1 MTVAEFI
8 DELRS
13 IFDDRM
19 NTKISFYGVN
29 YDNKTISKME
39 LVDLTNNGSG
49 APVSIGFE
57 VISTEEMN

>member
-29 YDNKTISKME
+29 YGNKTISKME
-39 LVDLTNNGSG
+39 LIDLTNNGSG

-57 VISTEEMN
+57 VTSTEEMN

>member
-29 YDNKTISKME
+29 YDNKTISKMK
-39 LVDLTNNGSG
+39 LIDVTNNGNGES
-49 APVSIGFE
+49 ASIGFE
-57 VISTEEMN
+57 IISTEEMN

>member
-19 NTKISFYGVN
+19 NTEISFYGVN
-29 YDNKTISKME
+29 YDNKTISKMK
-39 LVDLTNNGSG
+39 LIDVTNNGNGES
-49 APVSIGFE
+49 ASIGFE
-57 VISTEEMN
+57 IISTEEMN